1 MAYQQNGN
9 SQQLQPQ
16 MNERPHQRFSWQMPP
31 PEEAPAYE
39 HVQQQ
44 QYHQQAPHHAPQQ
57 PHVSTNV
64 EAQHRHFSYAQTPV
78 EHEAYIH
85 MSSQTAP
92 PLPQV
97 PQRTVQ
103 QTQSPYTPI
112 DSRPQSTFNPLA
124 SAVPVQPQ
132 YQPQV
137 GYASPSSYTHEEK
150 APISPISP
158 RDGPRSLSFS
168 PVSPNPPSHA
178 FPQPTQPTQAPS
190 AAVPQSNHARKM
202 SNLNPID
209 TNVAKYQMPPIP
221 PTPPSGNTASP
232 LPHKAPITPLSPNS
246 AMKDSSG
253 NNRTS
258 YANEPYSPHGF
269 NSTQTNNLHAVFS
282 PDSAHGPNGLDF
294 ALHQPGQISHPNME
308 SVTSKDWSHSL
319 CSCGPDPSTCLM
331 GLFCP
336 CILYGRTS
344 YRLSQKSSKNDPT
357 DMLAHSS
364 TNGSC
369 MLMSLSCGLWSLF
382 PMFQRTR
389 IRHMYKLGGSMG
401 SDLLKGCC
409 CCCCVAVQNEREV
422 KTREEASRRW
432 AGPASTDVY
441 TRASGMVYKPQQ

>member
-258 YANEPYSPHGF
+258 YAILSSRLQLDANQQSPRRLLTRLRAWSQRPRFRASPTRPNFASQHGICNQQRLESLALFVRPRPINLPHG
-269 NSTQTNNLHAVFS
+269 SLLPLHPLRANILPAIPEIIQKRPHRHV
-282 PDSAHGPNGLDF
+282 GPF
-294 ALHQPGQISHPNME
+294 LHQ
-308 SVTSKDWSHSL
+308 
-319 CSCGPDPSTCLM
+319 
-331 GLFCP
+331 
-336 CILYGRTS
+336 
-344 YRLSQKSSKNDPT
+344 RLVYAD
-357 DMLAHSS
+357 
-364 TNGSC
+364 
-369 MLMSLSCGLWSLF
+369 
-382 PMFQRTR
+382 
-389 IRHMYKLGGSMG
+389 
-401 SDLLKGCC
+401 
-409 CCCCVAVQNEREV
+409 VAVL
-422 KTREEASRRW
+422 W
-432 AGPASTDVY
+432 AVVAFPHVPAHEDQAHV
-441 TRASGMVYKPQQ
+441 